1 MIRSLVSLLDVSSAT
16 VASCASAGKLKDL
29 FGKGSSSSSSVDETT
44 ADVGTAEADTSS
56 ASSAA
61 EPSATVVAKKEP
73 IPLEIDTKFP
83 TIAPMTVTEKRIG
96 RDR

>member
-1 MIRSLVSLLDVSSAT
+1 MSLLDVSSAT

-61 EPSATVVAKKEP
+61 EPSATVVTKKEP